1 MKKLIKILSLILGAL
16 VVYILVSVLIHREPS
31 KQAYISLPVKAVNN
45 KDWSE
50 QINNLQAKLK
60 QDASINVLEGT
71 MSIEKTYKNEDTEGK
86 GNRLAFLKKKLAEL
100 KSRSLYISTE
110 YKFGYAFNLS
120 DLRIEDLGEG
130 NIRIDLY
137 KNDLNIKY
145 IEELDDERQIK
156 DEYGIFA
163 KDFSANET
171 STMLELTKV
180 SVQNTINNNGEI
192 RDKAMVY
199 AKSTI
204 ENIAKGFGFKKVE
217 VNIVE
222 DNLINND
229 EVEIKSIDN

>member
-1 MKKLIKILSLILGAL
+1 MKKLIKILIVILVIL
-16 VVYILVSVLIHREPS
+16 LTYICVSVLIYNNTYD
-31 KQAYISLPVKAVNN
+31 KNLNLPVKAVNN
-45 KDWSE
+45 KDWTE
-50 QINNLQAKLK
+50 QINNLQTKLK

-100 KSRSLYISTE
+100 KSRSLYISTK
-110 YKFGYAFNLS
+110 YKFGYAFDLS

-137 KNDLNIKY
+137 RNDLYIKY
-145 IEELDDERQIK
+145 IEELGNERQIK

-163 KDFSANET
+163 KDFSANEI

-199 AKSTI
+199 AKNTT
-204 ENIAKGFGFKKVE
+204 ENIAKGFGFKGVE
-217 VNIVE
+217 VNIIE

>member
-1 MKKLIKILSLILGAL
+1 MKKLIKILI
-16 VVYILVSVLIHREPS
+16 VILVILLTYICVSALIYNNTYD
-31 KQAYISLPVKAVNN
+31 KNLNLPVKAVNN
-45 KDWSE
+45 KDWTE
-50 QINNLQAKLK
+50 QINNLQTKLK

-100 KSRSLYISTE
+100 KSRSLYISTK
-110 YKFGYAFNLS
+110 YKFGYAFDLS

-137 KNDLNIKY
+137 RNDLYIKY
-145 IEELDDERQIK
+145 IEELGNERQIK

-163 KDFSANET
+163 KDFSANEI

-192 RDKAMVY
+192 RDKAMIY
-199 AKSTI
+199 TKSTI
-204 ENIAKGFGFKKVE
+204 ENIAKGFGFKGVE
-217 VNIVE
+217 VNIIE